1 MLLNLRMLFFSFL
14 FISGAIA
21 QTVPSPDEFLGY
33 PLGTRFTLH
42 YKIVQYVEALAK
54 ARPDMMKVEYY
65 GKTYEGRQLLVT
77 YISSPE
83 NLAKL
88 ETIRQNNLRLA
99 LQAKDKMAADE
110 NMPAIVWMS
119 YNVHGN
125 EASSSEAV
133 MKTLHALVD
142 PANTKTKQWLMNTV
156 VVIDPCINPDGRDRY
171 ANWYHQVA
179 SSVPDPRPSAREHA
193 EPWPGG
199 RSNHYNFDL
208 NRDWAWQ
215 SQIETQQ
222 RLKLYNQW
230 LPQVHVDFHEQG
242 YNEPYYFA
250 PAAEP
255 YHEVITPWQ
264 RDFQVKIGRNHAK
277 YFDANG
283 WLYFTRERFD
293 LFYPSYGDTYP
304 TYNGAIGMTYEQ
316 GGIRAGLAIINE
328 DGDTLTLKDRLEH
341 HFTTG
346 LSTIEIAS
354 ANARQLVS
362 EFKKYFADAVSNG
375 SGEFKTYILR
385 LDPAKPDVHEGLKK
399 FLNSNGI
406 NYDYANQKKPVKAY
420 NYISGKDE
428 TVSTEINDML
438 ISSYQPRSALVKVL
452 MEPRSRITDTA
463 TYDITA
469 WSIPYAW
476 GLQAFAS
483 REKIS
488 GGGFQAPVVVTES
501 KVDGKKPLGYII
513 PWNSFA
519 GAQLLSQLLQRDVR
533 VRYAEQA
540 FSVDGKNFEKGSL
553 IVLRTSNQKFGDSL
567 ENIVMKSTSASGF
580 KTGVTKVYT
589 GFVDKGYDFGSS
601 KVKGIG
607 KVKVAMLT
615 GEGINA
621 NAAGQI
627 WHYFE
632 QELKYPLALVNQDG
646 AARMRWSDYD
656 VVIMPDGNYRFLQ
669 DKTGQEL
676 LKNWV
681 MQGGKLIALE
691 DAAAQLS
698 QLDWGLKMKKA
709 EEGKEDDK
717 EIYERLKRFENA
729 ERDYLPRTIPGAVY
743 KIELDNSHPLA
754 FGYGDHFFVLKRDD
768 TIYEYLKNGWNVGA
782 IRKENYVSG
791 FAGSKTKEKMK
802 DGLMFG
808 AMNMGSGSLVVMAT
822 DPIFRSFWESGKLFF
837 ANAVFL
843 VD

>member
-1 MLLNLRMLFFSFL
+1 MLLNLRTLFFSFFL
-14 FISGAIA
+14 ITGALA
-21 QTVPSPDEFLGY
+21 QSVPTPDQFLGY

-54 ARPDMMKVEYY
+54 ARPDIMKVEYY

-77 YISSPE
+77 YISSAE
-83 NLAKL
+83 NISNL
-88 ETIRQNNLRLA
+88 ENIRQNNLRLA

-110 NMPAIVWMS
+110 NAPAIVWMS

-142 PANTKTKQWLMNTV
+142 PSNTTTKQWLKNTV

-179 SSVPDPRPSAREHA
+179 ASVPDPRPSAREHA

-199 RSNHYNFDL
+199 RTNHYNFDL

-222 RLKLYNQW
+222 RLKLYNNW
-230 LPQVHVDFHEQG
+230 LPQIHVDFHEQG

-264 RDFQVKIGRNHAK
+264 REFQVKIGRNHAK

-283 WLYFTRERFD
+283 WLYFTKERFD

-341 HFTTG
+341 HYTTG

-354 ANARQLVS
+354 ANASRLVK
-362 EFKKYFADAVSNG
+362 EFRKFFTDAANNG

-385 LDPAKPDVHEGLKK
+385 LDPSKPDVREALKK
-399 FLNSNGI
+399 FLDNNGI
-406 NYDYANQKKPVKAY
+406 RYEYANQGKPVKAY
-420 NYISGKDE
+420 NYVSGKEE
-428 TVSTEINDML
+428 TVNTEINDVL
-438 ISSYQPRSALVKVL
+438 VSTYQPRAAFAKVL
-452 MEPRSRITDTA
+452 FEPRSRITDTA

-476 GLQAFAS
+476 GLEAYAS
-483 REKIS
+483 RERITGS
-488 GGGFQAPVVVTES
+488 GFEAPRVITDS
-501 KVDGKKPLGYII
+501 KVEGKRPIGFVV

-519 GAQLLSQLLQRDVR
+519 GARLLSHLLQQDVK
-533 VRYAEQA
+533 VRYAEQP
-540 FSVDGKNFEKGSL
+540 FDVDGKSFEKGSL
-553 IVLRTSNQKFGDSL
+553 IVLRTSNQKFGDTL
-567 ENIVMKSTSASGF
+567 ENVLNRAIAHTGF
-580 KTGVTKVYT
+580 KTPVSRVYT
-589 GFVDKGYDFGSS
+589 GFVDKGHDFGSS
-601 KVKGIG
+601 KVRSIAKP
-607 KVKVAMLT
+607 KVALVT
-615 GEGINA
+615 GDGVSGL
-621 NAAGQI
+621 AAGQI
-627 WHYFE
+627 WHFFE
-632 QELKYPLALVNQDG
+632 QELNYPLTLVNQDG
-646 AARMRWSDYD
+646 ASRMRWSDFD

-669 DKTGQEL
+669 DKVGQEA
-676 LKNWV
+676 LKNWI
-681 MQGGKLIALE
+681 MQGGKLIAME
-691 DAAAQLS
+691 DAAGQIS
-698 QLDWGLKMKKA
+698 QMDLGLRMKKA
-709 EEGKEDDK
+709 DEGKEEDK
-717 EIYERLKRFENA
+717 QLYERLKRYENA
-729 ERDYLPRTIPGAVY
+729 ERDYLPSTIPGAVY

-754 FGYGDHFFVLKRDD
+754 FGYGDHMFVLKRDD
-768 TIYEYLKNGWNVGA
+768 SIYEYLTRGWNVGA

-791 FAGSKTKEKMK
+791 FAGSKTKAKMK

-808 AMNMGSGSLVVMAT
+808 ALPMGSGSIVIMAT
-822 DPIFRSFWESGKLFF
+822 DPIFRSFWESGKLLF
-837 ANAVFL
+837 ANAVFM